1 MKAAASAMLILMAGC
16 MPVVQANPLGKVL
29 ELIDNLAAK
38 VTADGEAADKAYAEY
53 VEWCD
58 DAAKNSQNAIKVS
71 TEGKAKLE
79 AKIDEKN
86 SDIQVCST
94 EIEKLAASVSEAEED
109 LKKATGIRE
118 KEAVDFG
125 GEEKEMMQAVDALG
139 RAVKIIKD
147 EMSKGSSFAQI
158 DTSNM
163 QTALMGLGAVLD
175 AAAFSTQDREKL
187 VALAQTSEDSD
198 DEELGAPA
206 AAAHKS
212 QSGGILDVLED
223 MEGKAEEELG
233 ALRKAEV
240 ASRNNYE
247 MLKQG
252 LDDKIANDNKDLAN
266 QKSDKAGAEE
276 AKATA
281 QGELEAT
288 VKALAQATKEL
299 ETAQSTCMT
308 VAKDHEMSIA
318 ARNEELKVIAQAK
331 KILEEA
337 ASGAASF
344 LQVSSS
350 AASKARATG
359 QKVVS
364 MMKKLSQKYHSVA
377 LAQLASRVAAEMKYG
392 SGEDPFAKIKGM
404 ISDMIAKLE
413 KEAEEEATEKAYCD
427 EEMGKTESKKSD
439 LEDDVAKMTA
449 TLDQAVS
456 KSTEL
461 KEQIKEIELELAV
474 LTKEQAEMDK
484 IRGEE
489 NAAYVAEKA
498 DLEKGLNGVRKALQL
513 LRDYYQSKEEAAG
526 PDCYRIDTKPC
537 ESL

>member
-1 MKAAASAMLILMAGC
+1 MANTMLRVLVVAAAVSGTQAVQTESRGNPIRKVVTMLQGMA
-16 MPVVQANPLGKVL
+16 
-29 ELIDNLAAK
+29 EK
-38 VTADGEAADKAYAEY
+38 VTA
-53 VEWCD
+53 
-58 DAAKNSQNAIKVS
+58 
-71 TEGKAKLE
+71 EGKKEQDLYD
-79 AKIDEKN
+79 KFMCYCKTGVD
-86 SDIQVCST
+86 D
-94 EIEKLAASVSEAEED
+94 LAASIDAAETKVEELTASIEEAKKKYEQVAGNLDTDKQALADAKEAMD
-109 LKKATGIRE
+109 KATAIRE
-118 KEAVDFG
+118 KEAADFG

-337 ASGAASF
+337 ASGADRKS
-344 LQVSSS
+344 
-350 AASKARATG
+350 
-359 QKVVS
+359 VV
-364 MMKKLSQKYHSVA
+364 
-377 LAQLASRVAAEMKYG
+377 
-392 SGEDPFAKIKGM
+392 
-404 ISDMIAKLE
+404 
-413 KEAEEEATEKAYCD
+413 
-427 EEMGKTESKKSD
+427 
-439 LEDDVAKMTA
+439 
-449 TLDQAVS
+449 
-456 KSTEL
+456 
-461 KEQIKEIELELAV
+461 
-474 LTKEQAEMDK
+474 
-484 IRGEE
+484 
-489 NAAYVAEKA
+489 
-498 DLEKGLNGVRKALQL
+498 
-513 LRDYYQSKEEAAG
+513 
-526 PDCYRIDTKPC
+526 
-537 ESL
+537 